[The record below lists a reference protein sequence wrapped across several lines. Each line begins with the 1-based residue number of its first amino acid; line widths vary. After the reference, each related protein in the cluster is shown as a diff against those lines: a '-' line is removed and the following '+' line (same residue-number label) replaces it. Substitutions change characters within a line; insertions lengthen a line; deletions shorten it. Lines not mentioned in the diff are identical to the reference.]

1 MKVMILGMDGYLGW
15 PLALH
20 LTERGHEVSGIDN
33 GMRRSWVRRMGSDSA
48 IPIAPMPDRL
58 SAYNKKYDKLPR
70 FEQISIDDYPALCA
84 FIESVQPDAIVH
96 LAECPSAPYSMVG
109 PHEAAFVMRNN
120 VIGTLYLLHAIRDN
134 APNAHLVK
142 LGAMGEYGTPDVDIP
157 EGFFDLDFRGR
168 RAEHV
173 TFPRKAGSWY
183 DWSKVHDSMNV
194 MWACEVWGLRS
205 TDLMQGV
212 VYGSWIDAMAPTV
225 GMGLSTGSL
234 RTRFDI
240 DEAFGT
246 VINRFCAQAVVGHP
260 LTIYGDA
267 GGQTRGFI
275 PLHDSMECLTL
286 TIENPPEQGEY
297 RVFNQFAETYSI
309 LQLAQIV
316 AGVGMG
322 LDLDVRIG
330 HFEPPRVEA
339 EEHYYA
345 PDVEGL
351 YDLGYV
357 PDTDLHGNLAL
368 VMESLMPHRN
378 RIKHYGNVLR
388 PRIRWD
394 GSHEELAFQG
404 ERIFGSTSG
413 KSRMPL
419 SFDEWTKPK

>member
-1 MKVMILGMDGYLGW
+1 MILGMAGYLGW

-48 IPIAPMPDRL
+48 IPIGEMPDRL
-58 SAYNKKYDKLPR
+58 AAYFKKYDKLPR
-70 FEQISIDDYPALCA
+70 FEMISIEDYPALGA
-84 FIESVQPDAIVH
+84 FIASVEPDAIVH

-134 APNAHLVK
+134 APDAHLVK
-142 LGAMGEYGTPDVDIP
+142 LGTMGEYGTPDVDIP
-157 EGFFDLDFRGR
+157 EGFFNFNFRGR
-168 RAEHV
+168 SADNMV
-173 TFPRKAGSWY
+173 FPRKAGSWY
-183 DWSKVHDSMNV
+183 HWSKVHDSMNV

-225 GMGLSTGSL
+225 SMGLADATL

-260 LTIYGDA
+260 LTIYGDV
-267 GGQTRGFI
+267 GKQTRGFI

-309 LQLAQIV
+309 RTLAQAVQIV
-316 AGVGMG
+316 GNAQY
-322 LDLDVRIG
+322 DLDVRVG

-339 EEHYYA
+339 EEHYYH
-345 PDVEGL
+345 PDHKKLE
-351 YDLGYV
+351 DLGYV

-378 RIKHYGNVLR
+378 RIKRYGHLLR

-404 ERIFGSTSG
+404 ERIFGDTSG
-413 KSRMPL
+413 KSKMPL
-419 SFDEWTKPK
+419 SFDEWTKPE